1 MTFGDNVRAE
11 ILKDLHN
18 NLWGIIKHLIKV
30 DTFIIIFVFILDL
43 IMMLVGSAL
52 KNNIGIMVCYLFILL
67 TGLIFSIYMLN
78 NRRIHRQQI
87 EALRNIYSDFKYTK
101 YYPDKTTSMYSRR
114 YDIYLA
120 FILISTICTLLIN
133 YYLHIE

>member
-1 MTFGDNVRAE
+1 MVSGDNVRGE
-11 ILKDLHN
+11 ILKELHN
-18 NLWGIIKHLIKV
+18 NLWGIVKHLIKA
-30 DTFIIIFVFILDL
+30 DTFIIIFVFIFDL
-43 IMMLVGSAL
+43 IMMLVVSAL
-52 KNNIGIMVCYLFILL
+52 NNDIGIMVCYSFIIL
-67 TGLIFSIYMLN
+67 TGLIFSIYILN

-114 YDIYLA
+114 YDLYLA

-133 YYLHIE
+133 YFLNIK